1 MEKDHG
7 LIIGS
12 SLSGKS
18 YLMNFMIGKIFKDL
32 YDEIILISSSID
44 SVSGDVFDNIPTK
57 NKTKRLDNKT
67 MAYITDYSKKNPTKS
82 FLIVL
87 DDLNKMLAKVGNSD
101 EKKLAQECESNII
114 YLYTEGRHNN
124 LYTFSLVQYYKQLKP
139 IIRSN
144 SRYQIVTFANNTTC
158 ELLFESV
165 NNCFEDIKQL
175 KLFVKKHNVP
185 YKKINGK
192 DYLTSILFDCYNKS
206 RSVKDCVTLLKP

>member
-1 MEKDHG
+1 MERDHS

-12 SLSGKS
+12 SQSGKS
-18 YLMNFMIGKIFKDL
+18 YLCNFMIEKVYKDL

-44 SVSGDVFDNIPTK
+44 SVSGDIFSNIPKK

-67 MAYITDYSKKNPTKS
+67 MNHIINFSKLNPTKN
-82 FLIVL
+82 FLIIL
-87 DDLNKMLAKVGNSD
+87 DDLNKMLSKVGSSD

-124 LYTFSLVQYYKQLKP
+124 LYTVSLVQYYKQLKP

-175 KLFVKKHNVP
+175 KSFVKKHNIP

-192 DYLTSILFDCYNKS
+192 DFLTSIMFDCYNKS